1 MFSKNYTNFHF
12 EILNDLLKRACSV
25 IHCVHTVLPSMSG
38 QQAALSI
45 GTYAIF
51 FLNFILY
58 IFSEDEK
65 VECFMFGMLICKRT
79 LFLHIKWYG

>member
-1 MFSKNYTNFHF
+1 
-12 EILNDLLKRACSV
+12 V
-25 IHCVHTVLPSMSG
+25 IHCVHAVLLSMSW
-38 QQAALSI
+38 QQVALSV

-51 FLNFILY
+51 FFNYILY

-79 LFLHIKWYG
+79 LFLHIKRYG

>member
-25 IHCVHTVLPSMSG
+25 IHCVHAVLPSMSW
-38 QQAALSI
+38 QQVALSV

-51 FLNFILY
+51 FFNYILY

-65 VECFMFGMLICKRT
+65 VECFMFGMLICKST
-79 LFLHIKWYG
+79 LFLHFKWYG